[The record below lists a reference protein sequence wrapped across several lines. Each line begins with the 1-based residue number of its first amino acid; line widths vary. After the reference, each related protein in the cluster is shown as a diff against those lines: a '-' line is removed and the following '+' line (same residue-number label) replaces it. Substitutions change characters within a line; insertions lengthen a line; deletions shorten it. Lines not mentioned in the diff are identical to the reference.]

1 MYYSYYIILLA
12 SVEVLVQ
19 PDGRPPP
26 AHHEAVSPGRDVEVV
41 LAWDKQLFICIIF
54 GLRSWTWMQCTV
66 TQMTRIMTEN
76 NHKIATRSSQRT
88 Y

>member
-1 MYYSYYIILLA
+1 MYVHYIVLA

-41 LAWDKQLFICIIF
+41 LAWDIL
-54 GLRSWTWMQCTV
+54 GHRSWMQCTV
-66 TQMTRIMTEN
+66 TQMTVIMTEN
-76 NHKIATRSSQRT
+76 NHKVATRSSQRT